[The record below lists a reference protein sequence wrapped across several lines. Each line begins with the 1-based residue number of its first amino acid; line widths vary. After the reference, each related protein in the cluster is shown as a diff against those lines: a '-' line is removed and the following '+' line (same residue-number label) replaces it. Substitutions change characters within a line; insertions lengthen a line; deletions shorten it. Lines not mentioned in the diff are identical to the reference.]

1 MTSNWHLRPIE
12 DLQRE
17 LGSGA
22 GGLSAEQVSAARAE
36 HGPNELVGRKQRT
49 LSGIFLAQFKDLMII
64 VLLVAAGIAGLVGDL
79 TDTLIIL
86 AIVVVNAVIGVVQEY
101 KAERAM
107 EALRRM
113 AAPTAWVVRAARAGG
128 LRDGSGPVSRWM
140 WG

>member
-22 GGLSAEQVSAARAE
+22 NGLSTEQINEALRT

-49 LSGIFLAQFKDLMII
+49 LPGIFLAQFKDLMII

-101 KAERAM
+101 RAERAM
-107 EALRRM
+107 
-113 AAPTAWVVRAARAGG
+113 
-128 LRDGSGPVSRWM
+128 
-140 WG
+140 